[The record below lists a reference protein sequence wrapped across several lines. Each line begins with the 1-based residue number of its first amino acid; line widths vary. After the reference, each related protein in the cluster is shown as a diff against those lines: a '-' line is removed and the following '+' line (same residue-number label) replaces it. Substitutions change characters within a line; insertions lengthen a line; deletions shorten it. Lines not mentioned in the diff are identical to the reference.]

1 MKDVL
6 SVVTFVM
13 GALDFA
19 MFLVAVKPDALSAV
33 PSPGKRAHCKLGFL
47 VSQYAV
53 ANPNGGSAESIVP
66 DRSSLNPS
74 MTMSTNEVN
83 YECDVGRD
91 CA

>member
-33 PSPGKRAHCKLGFL
+33 PSPGKPARCKLA
-47 VSQYAV
+47 VSREPACRRESQRRKRWEYR
-53 ANPNGGSAESIVP
+53 SRQKLAESVN
-66 DRSSLNPS
+66 D
-74 MTMSTNEVN
+74 NEHQRG
-83 YECDVGRD
+83 EPM
-91 CA
+91 